1 MKSRKRLGIWM
12 DNAHA
17 HLKEYHREV
26 VEIANVDSDE
36 IEKPAK
42 SHLVKGV
49 SSLHNM
55 EQPLQTEFYKSIAR
69 EILEFNDVLLF
80 GPAEAKTEL
89 FNLLKDDQ
97 LYANIKF
104 NIQNSGPLSDKQ
116 ERAVI
121 KTYFK

>member
-42 SHLVKGV
+42 SHLVKGE

-55 EQPLQTEFYKSIAR
+55 EQPLQTEFTK
-69 EILEFNDVLLF
+69 VLLGKF
-80 GPAEAKTEL
+80 SSSMMFCYLG
-89 FNLLKDDQ
+89 LLKQ
-97 LYANIKF
+97 RLNYLI
-104 NIQNSGPLSDKQ
+104 
-116 ERAVI
+116 
-121 KTYFK
+121 Y